1 MRKISMVEYE
11 REKKKKPSDFYITLF
26 KICHTYEGRM
36 LLL

>member
-11 REKKKKPSDFYITLF
+11 REKKKPSDFYITLF